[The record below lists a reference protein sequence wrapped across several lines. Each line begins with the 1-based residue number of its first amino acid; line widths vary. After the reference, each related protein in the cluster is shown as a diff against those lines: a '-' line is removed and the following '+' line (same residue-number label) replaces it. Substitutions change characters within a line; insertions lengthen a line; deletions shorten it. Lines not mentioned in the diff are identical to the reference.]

1 MGTKIE
7 NFKFKVDD
15 LVYVRT
21 TTGTVTDRIIS
32 ISDGVVKLDRIK
44 KDFYMNG
51 RPVGSVRSAYR
62 IVDIYR
68 PKNPASC
75 ISDKW
80 LTELKEDDDVII
92 ALSNGKKTLTYV
104 VRVTPAGKIKVKNNL
119 EMFYPDGTSVHRGR
133 LTAWLEP
140 ATDEAKQI
148 LKQQQDREK
157 ALHIILGCNF
167 SVLPAE
173 KLIKIHEIIIS

>member
-1 MGTKIE
+1 MGTKIK
-7 NFKFKVDD
+7 NFEFQVDD

-32 ISDGVVKLDRIK
+32 ISGGVVKLDRIK
-44 KDFYMNG
+44 KDFFMNG
-51 RPVGSVRSAYR
+51 RPVGSTRTAYR

-68 PKNPASC
+68 PKNPAVC
-75 ISDKW
+75 VSDKW
-80 LTELKEDDDVII
+80 LSELKEDDEVII
-92 ALSNGKKTLTYV
+92 ALSNGKKNLTYV

-140 ATDEAKQI
+140 ATEEAKEI
-148 LKQQQDREK
+148 LKQQQNREK
-157 ALHIILGCNF
+157 ALHVVLGCNF

-173 KLIKIHEIIIS
+173 KLIKIYEIIMS